1 MARVPAVWMWDSVYN
16 EAQFT
21 LLPYIEMATPAE
33 KLAAQSLLDALKGLA
48 AK

>member
-1 MARVPAVWMWDSVYN
+1 MRVPAVLMWDSIYN

-21 LLPYIEMATPAE
+21 LMPYLEMADAAE
-33 KLAAQSLLDALKGLA
+33 RRAAQSLLDALKGLA